1 MGIMTLILVLA
12 FILRLVRLNDSFWLD
27 EAAQVLES
35 TRPLAEQLQ
44 IAGDFQPPLMHLLT
58 FFWLKFLAIF
68 GLERSELL
76 VRFLPSVIPGLVS
89 VWATY
94 QIALKFWPKTKKD
107 TAKTSA
113 ANTGTTKT
121 NATKTSKKNALAFF
135 SALLLATSPLHVYF
149 SQELRPYSLAMMWGC
164 LSLLSLL
171 NLSQDNTLPSLKSA
185 AKAKNSAAANTTN
198 TAASTNTAKIFNK
211 HTLTFII
218 FNLLGLYSSY
228 LYPFFLLAQLA
239 YLFFVKKIDFKKL
252 LLIVAPIALGF
263 LPWLPK
269 LLEQVRVGQALRQ
282 QMPGWAEVV
291 SLPQLKSLLFV
302 PLKFIYGLLDLE
314 VNVFF
319 VATAL
324 LIFGLLAYLLFQQR
338 KLKSTKQSVIF
349 FIYFF
354 LAPLLIMW
362 LFSFFIPVLQ
372 PKRVLFL
379 MPAFF
384 ILISQTVLYAQKKHQ
399 PLALLLLFSLFAIH
413 LYALISYWY
422 KPALQRENWRGLVQ
436 RIEYNFPSQNAV
448 AVFSF
453 SAPFAPFAYYTDNKF
468 PTFATQSLYLPAET
482 DLANKI
488 KVISDYDYVLLFDYL
503 RDLTDPQDQ
512 LPALIKDLSFAEIGL
527 IDYPNIGFVRMYSKE
542 SITAY
547 EGGSR
552 CQ

>member
-1 MGIMTLILVLA
+1 MRLMTLILLLA

-27 EAAQVLES
+27 EAAQVIES
-35 TRPLAEQLQ
+35 ARPLAEQLQ

-58 FFWLKFLAIF
+58 FFWLKFLAFF
-68 GLERSELL
+68 GLERSEAL

-94 QIALKFWPKTKKD
+94 QIALKLWPKSKI
-107 TAKTSA
+107 SA
-113 ANTGTTKT
+113 ADS
-121 NATKTSKKNALAFF
+121 SKKYSLAFF
-135 SALLLATSPLHVYF
+135 SALLLATSPLHIYF

-171 NLSQDNTLPSLKSA
+171 NLSQE
-185 AKAKNSAAANTTN
+185 NST
-198 TAASTNTAKIFNK
+198 KIFNK
-211 HTLTFII
+211 QYLAFIV

-239 YLFFVKKIDFKKL
+239 YLFFVKKINFKKIL
-252 LLIVAPIALGF
+252 PITVPIILGF

-269 LLEQVRVGQALRQ
+269 LLEQVHVGQALRQ

-319 VATAL
+319 VAITL
-324 LIFGLLAYLLFQQR
+324 LIFGLLVYLLFQQR
-338 KLKSTKQSVIF
+338 KLKSTKQGLIF
-349 FIYFF
+349 FGYFF
-354 LAPLLIMW
+354 LAPLLIIW

-372 PKRVLFL
+372 PKRVLFF

-384 ILISQTVLYAQKKHQ
+384 ILISQAVSFAQKKHQ

-413 LYALISYWY
+413 LYALLNYWY

-436 RIEYNFPSQNAV
+436 RIEYNFPSQDAL

-453 SAPFAPFAYYTDNKF
+453 SAPFAPFAYYTENKF

-488 KVISDYDYVLLFDYL
+488 KVISDYNFVLLFDYL
-503 RDLTDPQDQ
+503 RDLTDPQNQ

>member
-1 MGIMTLILVLA
+1 MSFMTLILILA

-35 TRPLAEQLQ
+35 ARPLAEQLQ

-58 FFWLKFLAIF
+58 FFWLKFLGLF
-68 GLERSELL
+68 GLERSEAL
-76 VRFLPSVIPGLVS
+76 VRLLPSVIPGLVS

-94 QIALKFWPKTKKD
+94 QIALKFWPKTKSSA
-107 TAKTSA
+107 TNTSA
-113 ANTGTTKT
+113 AKT
-121 NATKTSKKNALAFF
+121 NAAKTSKKHALAFF
-135 SALLLATSPLHVYF
+135 SALLLATSPLHIYF

-171 NLSQDNTLPSLKSA
+171 DLSQENTLPSLKSA
-185 AKAKNSAAANTTN
+185 AKAKSSAASKAANSAQANTT
-198 TAASTNTAKIFNK
+198 STVKIFNK
-211 HTLTFII
+211 HTLAFII

-239 YLFFVKKIDFKKL
+239 HLFFVKKIDFKKL
-252 LLIVAPIALGF
+252 LLIVTPIVLGF

-338 KLKSTKQSVIF
+338 KLKSTKQSLIF

-362 LFSFFIPVLQ
+362 LFSFFIPLLQ

-384 ILISQTVLYAQKKHQ
+384 ILISQAVLYAQKKHQ
-399 PLALLLLFSLFAIH
+399 SLALLLLISLFAIH
-413 LYALISYWY
+413 FYALITYWY
-422 KPALQRENWRGLVQ
+422 KPSLQRENWRGLVQ
-436 RIEYNFPSQNAV
+436 QIEYNFPSQNAV

-453 SAPFAPFAYYTDNKF
+453 SAPFAPFAYYTENKF
-468 PTFATQSLYLPAET
+468 PTFATQSFYLPAET

-512 LPALIKDLSFAEIGL
+512 LPALIKDLAFAEIGL